1 MPTAHLYLFSDACPT
16 DWLADGQDDRW
27 HTIVNFVFQ
36 SSPDLQFRLE
46 GGAQH
51 VELLGSDLAYVE
63 FVRSLESELPSS
75 QLRKWK
81 TGPGYRARFCRAFG
95 QVAMSARPLVS
106 ACSFQER
113 TLRASR
119 RALVASYN
127 RELGGVEGRGI
138 GFEEWQ
144 DDRGRLRMRHSFVTM
159 TGCHEIQGLEN
170 QILVLLFMSWFA
182 ADQYIFYRKDI
193 VASGRYG
200 FDRLAMT
207 VVSDKLSG
215 DDDSRRISELNMRR
229 LIDPEDEEAPIVLTR
244 SPASDSFSGDLIADN
259 LAGWLNAAIADPA
272 SSFGDS
278 VREPVDTGV
287 WAGWLVLKESS
298 AKLESAPALDRL
310 QPGVTG

>member
-1 MPTAHLYLFSDACPT
+1 MPTAHVYLFSDACPT

-215 DDDSRRISELNMRR
+215 DDDSRRISELNMGR

-244 SPASDSFSGDLIADN
+244 SPASDSF
-259 LAGWLNAAIADPA
+259 
-272 SSFGDS
+272 
-278 VREPVDTGV
+278 
-287 WAGWLVLKESS
+287 
-298 AKLESAPALDRL
+298 
-310 QPGVTG
+310 

>member
-16 DWLADGQDDRW
+16 DWLADGQDDTW

-36 SSPDLQFRLE
+36 SSPDLQARLE
-46 GGAQH
+46 GGAEH
-51 VELLGSDLAYVE
+51 RELLGSDSAYVE
-63 FVRSLESELPSS
+63 FVSRLESELPSN

-95 QVAMSARPLVS
+95 QVSRAARPLVS

-119 RALVASYN
+119 PALVASYN

-159 TGCHEIQGLEN
+159 TGCHEIQGLQN
-170 QILVLLFMSWFA
+170 QILVLLLMSWFA
-182 ADQYIFYRKDI
+182 ADQYIFYRKEI
-193 VASGRYG
+193 VASGRCD

-207 VVSDKLSG
+207 IVSDKLSG
-215 DDDSRRISELNMRR
+215 DDDSRRTSELNLRR
-229 LIDPEDEEAPIVLTR
+229 LIEPEGEVTPIVLTR
-244 SPASDSFSGDLIADN
+244 SPVSDSFSGDLIVDN
-259 LAGWLNAAIADPA
+259 LAGWLNAAIAEPTSA
-272 SSFGDS
+272 FGDS
-278 VREPVDTGV
+278 ARELVDTGV
-287 WAGWLVLKESS
+287 WAGWHVLRESV
-298 AKLESAPALDRL
+298 AKLESDSALDRL
-310 QPGVTG
+310 GRK

>member
-16 DWLADGQDDRW
+16 DWLADGQDDTW

-36 SSPDLQFRLE
+36 SSPDLQARLE
-46 GGAQH
+46 GGAEH
-51 VELLGSDLAYVE
+51 RELLGSDSAYVE
-63 FVRSLESELPSS
+63 FVSRLESELPSN

-95 QVAMSARPLVS
+95 QVSRAARPLVS

-119 RALVASYN
+119 PALVASYN

-159 TGCHEIQGLEN
+159 TGCHEIQGLQS
-170 QILVLLFMSWFA
+170 QILVLLLMSWFA
-182 ADQYIFYRKDI
+182 ADQYIFYRKEI
-193 VASGRYG
+193 VASGRCD

-207 VVSDKLSG
+207 IVSDKLSG
-215 DDDSRRISELNMRR
+215 DDDSRRTSELNLRR
-229 LIDPEDEEAPIVLTR
+229 LIEPEGEVTPI
-244 SPASDSFSGDLIADN
+244 
-259 LAGWLNAAIADPA
+259 
-272 SSFGDS
+272 
-278 VREPVDTGV
+278 
-287 WAGWLVLKESS
+287 
-298 AKLESAPALDRL
+298 
-310 QPGVTG
+310 